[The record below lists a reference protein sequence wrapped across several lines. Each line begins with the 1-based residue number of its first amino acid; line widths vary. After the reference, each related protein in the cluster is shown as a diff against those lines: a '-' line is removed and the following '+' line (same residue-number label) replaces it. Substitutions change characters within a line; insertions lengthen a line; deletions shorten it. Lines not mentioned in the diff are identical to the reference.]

1 MAVTGKVPTL
11 IDLRRSSGRSDP
23 FVGRVEELSALRCSW
38 PPVTIVF
45 GEPGGGKSRLL
56 LEAARRGRASSTMV
70 SCHPSAQ
77 TIPLEPLLAV
87 ANDLRSGNTRPRE
100 WERPSEGGRL
110 VVIRDQLEREAATG
124 ALLIQI
130 DDAHWADD
138 QTLDGVAYLAD
149 RLRNAPIRWHVA
161 ARIGDDRCERL
172 AVRLAQML
180 IGEVLRL
187 REFGIA
193 EFRSFVA
200 KAVDQQLDEAAIGE
214 LYALSGGN
222 PLYTEQLVVAA
233 AAGETTQPA
242 GLNALLAER
251 IQSLSDGQ
259 IRVARAM
266 AVIGEATQVPTLSQ
280 LSGLPESI
288 DSLVAELEARFIAK
302 ISPMGVQF
310 RHDLLRRACYSWT
323 PSEERIRL
331 HRAMADLCTDTWHR
345 IFHLD
350 GAGLRNEAAEALLQH
365 GLSMIDRADCVEAR
379 AALEGAVT
387 RAGDKS
393 DVSAQ
398 ANAGLA
404 AIVALSGETELARE
418 MMGRVEAL
426 SDKLTPA
433 LRAEMRGRF
442 AEAVFEGSDDT
453 VVPLEFLKFAID
465 DARVAAP
472 QALPRLY
479 RVAGAVADRS
489 GESRAAEELLSMGV
503 SALRPSTPSR
513 DRVQLKSWMGVVR
526 ARRGDPDRGMVEVAE
541 AAETAFAHGLTSEF
555 AQACLKCC
563 YVSDLRSDREAY
575 ESWCRRGLEV
585 DGTKLPRV
593 AAHLRLNLA
602 TALKDRGALEE
613 ALLAGEVAYIDAHN
627 GGKTLRVQ
635 AGCSLALTYAM
646 LGKFADAFRIVG
658 EIQRYDVSDR
668 WRRAIEYVAGRVF
681 EMSDDLDSALG
692 CYAGVA
698 LAWVDR
704 FEPEGTDVRAK
715 AGEARVLYQLGR
727 LTELSSVWE
736 SAKKGFERGWPLG
749 ASLRAEIEGYALI
762 ADGRVD
768 EGAASLLD
776 AARTSKE
783 RFRAAYLKA
792 TAGLAKADRD
802 LINAAICELD
812 EMGAQIACES
822 IRRKARGIGLRPRHR
837 PRSKLAV
844 TGSDV
849 RIASLIRAGKTNAE
863 IGAQLGLST
872 KTVEHYV
879 SNMLSKLG
887 LRSRAQLAATIGSD
901 PE

>member
-1 MAVTGKVPTL
+1 
-11 IDLRRSSGRSDP
+11 
-23 FVGRVEELSALRCSW
+23 
-38 PPVTIVF
+38 
-45 GEPGGGKSRLL
+45 
-56 LEAARRGRASSTMV
+56 
-70 SCHPSAQ
+70 
-77 TIPLEPLLAV
+77 
-87 ANDLRSGNTRPRE
+87 
-100 WERPSEGGRL
+100 
-110 VVIRDQLEREAATG
+110 
-124 ALLIQI
+124 
-130 DDAHWADD
+130 
-138 QTLDGVAYLAD
+138 
-149 RLRNAPIRWHVA
+149 
-161 ARIGDDRCERL
+161 
-172 AVRLAQML
+172 
-180 IGEVLRL
+180 
-187 REFGIA
+187 
-193 EFRSFVA
+193 
-200 KAVDQQLDEAAIGE
+200 
-214 LYALSGGN
+214 
-222 PLYTEQLVVAA
+222 
-233 AAGETTQPA
+233 
-242 GLNALLAER
+242 
-251 IQSLSDGQ
+251 
-259 IRVARAM
+259 
-266 AVIGEATQVPTLSQ
+266 
-280 LSGLPESI
+280 
-288 DSLVAELEARFIAK
+288 
-302 ISPMGVQF
+302 MGVQF

-426 SDKLTPA
+426 SDRLTPP

-563 YVSDLRSDREAY
+563 YVSDLRGDREAY

-727 LTELSSVWE
+727 LNELSSVWE
-736 SAKKGFERGWPLG
+736 SAKEGFERGWPLG

-802 LINAAICELD
+802 LINTAICDLD

-901 PE
+901 TE